1 MQGLA
6 PDYWERGK
14 NELKQI
20 DKNIKK
26 IIDMYEFPSLTTR
39 ENMFF
44 TLIRSIVG
52 QQISVKAADTIWE
65 KIVNEA
71 KEIEPEVIFSMD
83 ESIMRKCGLSKR
95 KVEYMKAVSE
105 KWLNGYDKIN
115 WLELS
120 DEAVIERL
128 VEIRGIG
135 RWTAEMILIFTLMRP
150 DIFPM
155 GDIGAIRALEKI
167 YNKGQKMNKQE
178 IERIVKKWI
187 PWRTIAT
194 WYLWRSIDPVPVQY

>member
-1 MQGLA
+1 MKELG
-6 PDYWERGK
+6 PDYWEKGK
-14 NELKQI
+14 KELKKI

-26 IIDMYEFPSLTTR
+26 IIELYEFPSLTTR
-39 ENMFF
+39 ENMFY

-52 QQISVKAADTIWE
+52 QQISVRAADTIWD

-71 KEIEPEVIFSMD
+71 KEIRPEIIYSMD
-83 ESIMRKCGLSKR
+83 ENTMRDCGLSKR

-115 WLELS
+115 WHELS
-120 DEAVIERL
+120 DEAITEKL

-135 RWTAEMILIFTLMRP
+135 KWTAEMILIFTLMRP

-167 YNKGQKMNKQE
+167 YNKGQKMKKEQ
-178 IERIVKKWI
+178 IEEIVKKWK

>member
-1 MQGLA
+1 MKELG
-6 PDYWERGK
+6 PDYWEKGK
-14 NELKQI
+14 KELKKI

-26 IIDMYEFPSLTTR
+26 IIELYEFPSLTTR
-39 ENMFF
+39 ENMFY

-52 QQISVKAADTIWE
+52 QQISVRAADTIWD

-71 KEIEPEVIFSMD
+71 KEIRPEIIYSMD
-83 ESIMRKCGLSKR
+83 ENTMRDCGLSKR

-115 WLELS
+115 WHELS
-120 DEAVIERL
+120 DEAVTEKL

-135 RWTAEMILIFTLMRP
+135 KWTAEMILIFTLMRP
-150 DIFPM
+150 DIFPI

-167 YNKGQKMNKQE
+167 YNKGQKMNKEQ
-178 IERIVKKWI
+178 IEEIVKKWK

>member
-1 MQGLA
+1 MRGLG

-14 NELKQI
+14 KELKQI
-20 DKNIKK
+20 DKNIEK

-52 QQISVKAADTIWE
+52 QQISVKAADTIWD
-65 KIVNEA
+65 KILNEA
-71 KEIEPEVIFSMD
+71 KEIRPEVIFSMD
-83 ESIMRKCGLSKR
+83 ESIMRECGLSRR
-95 KVEYMKAVSE
+95 KIEYMKAVSE

-115 WLELS
+115 WHELS

-167 YNKGQKMNKQE
+167 YNKGQKMDKQE
-178 IERIVKKWI
+178 IERIVEKWI

>member
-1 MQGLA
+1 LKELG
-6 PDYWERGK
+6 PDYWEKGK
-14 NELKQI
+14 KELKKI

-26 IIDMYEFPSLTTR
+26 IIELYEFPSLTTR

-52 QQISVKAADTIWE
+52 QQISVRAADTIWD

-71 KEIEPEVIFSMD
+71 KEIRPEIIYSMD
-83 ESIMRKCGLSKR
+83 ENIMRDCGLSKR

-115 WLELS
+115 WHELS
-120 DEAVIERL
+120 DEAVTEKL

-135 RWTAEMILIFTLMRP
+135 KWTAEMILIFTLMRP

-167 YNKGQKMNKQE
+167 YNKGQKMNKEQ
-178 IERIVKKWI
+178 IEEIVKKWK

>member
-1 MQGLA
+1 MKELG
-6 PDYWERGK
+6 PDYWEKGK
-14 NELKQI
+14 KELKKI

-26 IIDMYEFPSLTTR
+26 IIELYEFPSLTTR
-39 ENMFF
+39 ENMFY

-52 QQISVKAADTIWE
+52 QQISVRAADTIWD

-71 KEIEPEVIFSMD
+71 KEIRPEIIYSMN
-83 ESIMRKCGLSKR
+83 ENTMRDCGLSKR

-115 WLELS
+115 WHELS
-120 DEAVIERL
+120 DEAVTEKL

-135 RWTAEMILIFTLMRP
+135 KWTAEMILIFTLMRP

-167 YNKGQKMNKQE
+167 YNKGQKMNKEQ
-178 IERIVKKWI
+178 IEEIVKKWK

>member
-1 MQGLA
+1 MKELG

-14 NELKQI
+14 KELKKI
-20 DKNIKK
+20 DINIKK
-26 IIDMYEFPSLTTR
+26 IIELYEFPSLTTK

-52 QQISVKAADTIWE
+52 QQISVRAADTVWD

-71 KEIEPEVIFSMD
+71 KEIRPEIIYSMD
-83 ESIMRKCGLSKR
+83 ENTMRDCGLSKR

-115 WLELS
+115 WHELS
-120 DEAVIERL
+120 DEAVTEKL

-135 RWTAEMILIFTLMRP
+135 KWTAEMILIFTLMRP

-167 YNKGQKMNKQE
+167 YNKGQKMNKEQ
-178 IERIVKKWI
+178 IEEIVKKWK

>member
-1 MQGLA
+1 LKELG
-6 PDYWERGK
+6 PDYWEKGK
-14 NELKQI
+14 KELKKI

-26 IIDMYEFPSLTTR
+26 IIELYEFPSLTTR

-52 QQISVKAADTIWE
+52 QQISVRAADTIWD

-71 KEIEPEVIFSMD
+71 KEIRPEIIYSMD
-83 ESIMRKCGLSKR
+83 ENIMRNCGLSKR

-105 KWLNGYDKIN
+105 KWINGYDKIN
-115 WLELS
+115 WHELS
-120 DEAVIERL
+120 DEAVTEKL

-135 RWTAEMILIFTLMRP
+135 KWTAEMILIFTLMRP

-167 YNKGQKMNKQE
+167 YNKGQKMKKEQ
-178 IERIVKKWI
+178 IEEIVKKWK

>member
-1 MQGLA
+1 MKELS
-6 PDYWERGK
+6 PDYWEKGK
-14 NELKQI
+14 KELKRI

-26 IIDMYEFPSLTTR
+26 IIELYEFPSLTTR

-52 QQISVKAADTIWE
+52 QQISVRAADTVWD

-71 KEIEPEVIFSMD
+71 KEIRPEIIYSMD
-83 ESIMRKCGLSKR
+83 ENTMRDCGLSKR

-115 WLELS
+115 WHELS
-120 DEAVIERL
+120 DEAVTEKL

-135 RWTAEMILIFTLMRP
+135 EWTAEMILIFTLMRP

-167 YNKGQKMNKQE
+167 YNKGQKMNKEQ
-178 IERIVKKWI
+178 IEEIVKKWK

>member
-1 MQGLA
+1 LKELS
-6 PDYWERGK
+6 PDYWENGK
-14 NELKQI
+14 KELKKI

-26 IIDMYEFPSLTTR
+26 IIELYEFPSLTTR

-52 QQISVKAADTIWE
+52 QQISVKAADTVWD

-71 KEIEPEVIFSMD
+71 KEIRPEIIYSMD
-83 ESIMRKCGLSKR
+83 ENTMRDCGLSKR

-115 WLELS
+115 WHELS
-120 DEAVIERL
+120 DEAVTEKL

-135 RWTAEMILIFTLMRP
+135 KWTAEMILIFTLMRP

-167 YNKGQKMNKQE
+167 YNKGQKMNKEQ
-178 IERIVKKWI
+178 IEEIVKKWK

>member
-1 MQGLA
+1 MKELG
-6 PDYWERGK
+6 PDYWEKGK
-14 NELKQI
+14 KELKKI

-26 IIDMYEFPSLTTR
+26 IIELYEFPSLTTR
-39 ENMFF
+39 ENMFY

-52 QQISVKAADTIWE
+52 QQISVRAADTIWD

-71 KEIEPEVIFSMD
+71 KEIRPEIIYSMD
-83 ESIMRKCGLSKR
+83 ENTMRNCGLSKR

-115 WLELS
+115 WHELS
-120 DEAVIERL
+120 DEAVTEKL

-135 RWTAEMILIFTLMRP
+135 KWTAEMILIFTLMRP
-150 DIFPM
+150 DIFPI

-167 YNKGQKMNKQE
+167 YNKGQKMKKEQ
-178 IERIVKKWI
+178 IEEIVKKWK

>member
-1 MQGLA
+1 MKELG
-6 PDYWERGK
+6 PDYWEKGK
-14 NELKQI
+14 KELKKI

-26 IIDMYEFPSLTTR
+26 IIELYEFPSLTTR
-39 ENMFF
+39 ENMFY

-52 QQISVKAADTIWE
+52 QQISVRAADTIWD

-71 KEIEPEVIFSMD
+71 KEIRPEIIYSMD
-83 ESIMRKCGLSKR
+83 ENTMRDCGLSKR

-115 WLELS
+115 WHELS
-120 DEAVIERL
+120 DEAITEKL

-135 RWTAEMILIFTLMRP
+135 KWTAEMILIFTLMRP

-155 GDIGAIRALEKI
+155 GDIGAIRAVEKI
-167 YNKGQKMNKQE
+167 YNKGQKMKKEQ
-178 IERIVKKWI
+178 IEEIVKKWK

>member
-1 MQGLA
+1 MKELG
-6 PDYWERGK
+6 PDYWEKGK
-14 NELKQI
+14 KELKKI

-26 IIDMYEFPSLTTR
+26 IIELYEFPSLTTR

-52 QQISVKAADTIWE
+52 QQISVRAADTIWD

-71 KEIEPEVIFSMD
+71 KEIRPEIIYSMD
-83 ESIMRKCGLSKR
+83 ENIMRDCGLSKR

-115 WLELS
+115 WHELS
-120 DEAVIERL
+120 DEAVTEKL

-135 RWTAEMILIFTLMRP
+135 KWTAEMILIFTLMSP

-167 YNKGQKMNKQE
+167 YNKGQKMNKEQ
-178 IERIVKKWI
+178 IEEIVKKWK

>member
-1 MQGLA
+1 MKELG
-6 PDYWERGK
+6 PDYWEKGK
-14 NELKQI
+14 KELKKI

-26 IIDMYEFPSLTTR
+26 IIELYEFPSLTTR
-39 ENMFF
+39 EDMFY

-52 QQISVKAADTIWE
+52 QQISVRAADTIWD

-71 KEIEPEVIFSMD
+71 KEIRPEIIYSMD
-83 ESIMRKCGLSKR
+83 ENTMRNCGLSKR

-115 WLELS
+115 WYELS
-120 DEAVIERL
+120 DEAVTEKL

-135 RWTAEMILIFTLMRP
+135 KWTAEMILIFTLMRP

-167 YNKGQKMNKQE
+167 YNKGQKMKKEQ
-178 IERIVKKWI
+178 IEEIVKKWK

>member
-1 MQGLA
+1 MKELG
-6 PDYWERGK
+6 PDYWEKGK
-14 NELKQI
+14 KELKKI

-26 IIDMYEFPSLTTR
+26 IIELYEFPSLTTR

-52 QQISVKAADTIWE
+52 QQISVRAADTIWD

-71 KEIEPEVIFSMD
+71 KEIRPEIIYSMD
-83 ESIMRKCGLSKR
+83 ENTMRDCGLSKR

-105 KWLNGYDKIN
+105 KWLNDYDKIN
-115 WLELS
+115 WHELS
-120 DEAVIERL
+120 DEAVTEKL

-135 RWTAEMILIFTLMRP
+135 KWTAEMILIFTLMRP

-167 YNKGQKMNKQE
+167 YNKGQKMNKEQ
-178 IERIVKKWI
+178 IEEIVKKWK

>member
-1 MQGLA
+1 MKELG
-6 PDYWERGK
+6 PDYWEKGK
-14 NELKQI
+14 KELKKI

-26 IIDMYEFPSLTTR
+26 IIELYEFPSLTTR

-52 QQISVKAADTIWE
+52 QQISVRAADTIWD

-71 KEIEPEVIFSMD
+71 KEIRPEKIYSMD
-83 ESIMRKCGLSKR
+83 ENTMRDCGLSKR

-115 WLELS
+115 WHELS
-120 DEAVIERL
+120 DEAVTEKL

-135 RWTAEMILIFTLMRP
+135 KWTAEMILIFTLMRP
-150 DIFPM
+150 DIFPI

-167 YNKGQKMNKQE
+167 YNKGQKMNKEQ
-178 IERIVKKWI
+178 IEEIVKKWK

>member
-1 MQGLA
+1 MKELG

-14 NELKQI
+14 KELKKI
-20 DKNIKK
+20 DINIKK
-26 IIDMYEFPSLTTR
+26 IIELYEFPSLTTR

-52 QQISVKAADTIWE
+52 QQISVKAADTVWD

-71 KEIEPEVIFSMD
+71 KEIRPEIIYSMD
-83 ESIMRKCGLSKR
+83 ENTMRNCGLSKR

-115 WLELS
+115 WHELS
-120 DEAVIERL
+120 DEAVTEKL

-135 RWTAEMILIFTLMRP
+135 KWTAEMILIFTLMRP

-167 YNKGQKMNKQE
+167 YNKGQKMNKEQ
-178 IERIVKKWI
+178 IEEIVKKWK

>member
-1 MQGLA
+1 MKELG
-6 PDYWERGK
+6 PDYWEKGK
-14 NELKQI
+14 KELKKI

-26 IIDMYEFPSLTTR
+26 IIELYEFPSLTTR

-52 QQISVKAADTIWE
+52 QQISVRAADTIWD

-71 KEIEPEVIFSMD
+71 KEIRPEIIYSMD
-83 ESIMRKCGLSKR
+83 ENIMRDCGLSKR

-115 WLELS
+115 WHELS
-120 DEAVIERL
+120 DEAVTEKL

-135 RWTAEMILIFTLMRP
+135 KWTAEMILIFTLMRP

-167 YNKGQKMNKQE
+167 YNKGQKMKKEQ
-178 IERIVKKWI
+178 IEEIVKKWK

>member
-1 MQGLA
+1 MKELG
-6 PDYWERGK
+6 PDYWEKGK
-14 NELKQI
+14 KELKKI

-26 IIDMYEFPSLTTR
+26 IIELYEFPSLTTR

-52 QQISVKAADTIWE
+52 QQISVRAADTIWD

-71 KEIEPEVIFSMD
+71 KEIRPEIIYSMD
-83 ESIMRKCGLSKR
+83 ENTMRNCGLSKR

-105 KWLNGYDKIN
+105 KWINGYDKIN
-115 WLELS
+115 WHELS
-120 DEAVIERL
+120 DEAVTEKL

-135 RWTAEMILIFTLMRP
+135 KWTAEMILIFTLMRP

-167 YNKGQKMNKQE
+167 YNKGQKMKKEQ
-178 IERIVKKWI
+178 IEEIVKKWK

>member
-1 MQGLA
+1 MKELG
-6 PDYWERGK
+6 PDYWEKGK
-14 NELKQI
+14 KELKKI

-26 IIDMYEFPSLTTR
+26 IIELYEFPSLTTR
-39 ENMFF
+39 EDMFY

-52 QQISVKAADTIWE
+52 QQISVRAADTIWD

-71 KEIEPEVIFSMD
+71 KEIRPEIIYSMD
-83 ESIMRKCGLSKR
+83 ENIMRDCGLSKR

-115 WLELS
+115 WHELS
-120 DEAVIERL
+120 DEAVTEKL

-135 RWTAEMILIFTLMRP
+135 KWTAEMILIFTLMRP

-167 YNKGQKMNKQE
+167 YNKGQKMNKEQ
-178 IERIVKKWI
+178 IEEIVKKWK

>member
-1 MQGLA
+1 MKELG
-6 PDYWERGK
+6 PDYWEKGK
-14 NELKQI
+14 KELKKI

-26 IIDMYEFPSLTTR
+26 IIELYEFPSLTTR
-39 ENMFF
+39 EDMFY

-52 QQISVKAADTIWE
+52 QQISVRAADTIWD

-71 KEIEPEVIFSMD
+71 KEIRPEIIYSMD
-83 ESIMRKCGLSKR
+83 ENTMRDCGLSKR

-115 WLELS
+115 WHELS
-120 DEAVIERL
+120 DEAITEKL

-135 RWTAEMILIFTLMRP
+135 KWTAEMILIFTLMRP

-167 YNKGQKMNKQE
+167 YNKGQKMKKEQ
-178 IERIVKKWI
+178 IEEIVKKWK

>member
-1 MQGLA
+1 MKELG
-6 PDYWERGK
+6 PDYWEKGK
-14 NELKQI
+14 KELKKI

-26 IIDMYEFPSLTTR
+26 IIELYEFPSLTTR

-52 QQISVKAADTIWE
+52 QQISVRAADTIWD

-71 KEIEPEVIFSMD
+71 KEIRPEIIYSMD
-83 ESIMRKCGLSKR
+83 ENIMRDCGLSKR

-115 WLELS
+115 WHELS
-120 DEAVIERL
+120 DEAVTEKL

-135 RWTAEMILIFTLMRP
+135 KWTAEMILIFTLMRP

-167 YNKGQKMNKQE
+167 YNKGQKMNKEQ
-178 IERIVKKWI
+178 IEEIVKKWK
-187 PWRTIAT
+187 PWRTIGT

>member
-1 MQGLA
+1 MKELG
-6 PDYWERGK
+6 PDYWEKGK
-14 NELKQI
+14 KELKKI

-26 IIDMYEFPSLTTR
+26 IIELYEFPSLTTR
-39 ENMFF
+39 EDMFY

-52 QQISVKAADTIWE
+52 QQISVRAADTIWD

-71 KEIEPEVIFSMD
+71 KEIRPEIIYSMD
-83 ESIMRKCGLSKR
+83 ENTMRNCGLSKR

-105 KWLNGYDKIN
+105 KWINGYDKIN
-115 WLELS
+115 WHELS
-120 DEAVIERL
+120 DEAVTEKL

-135 RWTAEMILIFTLMRP
+135 KWTAEMILIFTLMRP

-167 YNKGQKMNKQE
+167 YNKGQKMNKEQ
-178 IERIVKKWI
+178 IEEIVKKWK

>member
-1 MQGLA
+1 MKELG
-6 PDYWERGK
+6 PDYWEKGK
-14 NELKQI
+14 KELKKI

-26 IIDMYEFPSLTTR
+26 IIELYEFPSLTTR
-39 ENMFF
+39 EDMFY

-52 QQISVKAADTIWE
+52 QQISVRAADTIWD

-71 KEIEPEVIFSMD
+71 KEIRPEIIYSMD
-83 ESIMRKCGLSKR
+83 ENTMRNCGLSKR

-105 KWLNGYDKIN
+105 KWINGYDKIN
-115 WLELS
+115 WHELS
-120 DEAVIERL
+120 DEAVTEKL

-135 RWTAEMILIFTLMRP
+135 KWTAEMILIFTLMRP

-167 YNKGQKMNKQE
+167 YNKGQKMKKEQ
-178 IERIVKKWI
+178 IEEIVKKWK

>member
-1 MQGLA
+1 MKELG
-6 PDYWERGK
+6 PDYWEKGK
-14 NELKQI
+14 KELKKI

-26 IIDMYEFPSLTTR
+26 IIELYEFPSLTTR

-52 QQISVKAADTIWE
+52 QQISVRAADTIWD

-71 KEIEPEVIFSMD
+71 KEIRPEIIYSMD
-83 ESIMRKCGLSKR
+83 ENIMRNCGLSKR

-105 KWLNGYDKIN
+105 KWINGYDKIN
-115 WLELS
+115 WHELS
-120 DEAVIERL
+120 DEAVTEKL

-135 RWTAEMILIFTLMRP
+135 KWTAEMILIFTLMRP

-167 YNKGQKMNKQE
+167 YNKGQKMKKEQ
-178 IERIVKKWI
+178 IEEIVKKWK

>member
-1 MQGLA
+1 MKELG
-6 PDYWERGK
+6 PDYWEKGK
-14 NELKQI
+14 KELKKI

-26 IIDMYEFPSLTTR
+26 IIELYEFPSLTTR

-52 QQISVKAADTIWE
+52 QQISVRAADTIWD

-71 KEIEPEVIFSMD
+71 KEIRPEIIYSMD
-83 ESIMRKCGLSKR
+83 ENTMRDCGLSKR

-115 WLELS
+115 WHELS
-120 DEAVIERL
+120 DEAVTEKL

-135 RWTAEMILIFTLMRP
+135 KWTAEMILIFTLMRP

-167 YNKGQKMNKQE
+167 YNKGQKMNKEQ
-178 IERIVKKWI
+178 IEEIVKKWK

>member
-1 MQGLA
+1 MKELG
-6 PDYWERGK
+6 PDYWEKGK
-14 NELKQI
+14 KELKKI

-26 IIDMYEFPSLTTR
+26 IIELYEFPSLTTR
-39 ENMFF
+39 ENMFY

-52 QQISVKAADTIWE
+52 QQISVRAADTIWD

-71 KEIEPEVIFSMD
+71 KEIRPEKIYSMD
-83 ESIMRKCGLSKR
+83 ENTMRNCGLSKR

-115 WLELS
+115 WHELS
-120 DEAVIERL
+120 DEDVTEKL

-135 RWTAEMILIFTLMRP
+135 KWTAEMILIFTLMRP

-167 YNKGQKMNKQE
+167 YNKGQKMNKEQ
-178 IERIVKKWI
+178 IEEIVKRWK

>member
-1 MQGLA
+1 MQGSG

-14 NELKQI
+14 KELKQK
-20 DKNIKK
+20 DKNIEK
-26 IIDMYEFPSLTTR
+26 IINMYEFPSLTTR

-52 QQISVKAADTIWE
+52 QQISVKAADTIWD
-65 KIVNEA
+65 KIVKEA
-71 KEIEPEVIFSMD
+71 KEIQPRVIFSMD
-83 ESIMRKCGLSKR
+83 ESIMRECGLSKR

-115 WLELS
+115 WHELS

-167 YNKGQKMNKQE
+167 YNKGQKMDKQE
-178 IERIVKKWI
+178 IEKIVKKWI

>member
-1 MQGLA
+1 MQELS

-14 NELKQI
+14 KELKQI

-52 QQISVKAADTIWE
+52 QQISVKAADTIWN

-71 KEIEPEVIFSMD
+71 KEIRPEVIFSMD
-83 ESIMRKCGLSKR
+83 ESIMRGCGLSKR

-115 WLELS
+115 WHELS

-128 VEIRGIG
+128 VQIRGIG

-167 YNKGQKMNKQE
+167 YNKGEKMDKKE
-178 IERIVKKWI
+178 IESIVKKWI

>member
-1 MQGLA
+1 MKELG
-6 PDYWERGK
+6 PDYWEKGK
-14 NELKQI
+14 KELKKI

-26 IIDMYEFPSLTTR
+26 IIELYEFPSLTTR
-39 ENMFF
+39 ENMFY

-52 QQISVKAADTIWE
+52 QQISVRAADTIWD

-71 KEIEPEVIFSMD
+71 KEIRPEIIYSMD
-83 ESIMRKCGLSKR
+83 ENIMRDCGLSKR

-115 WLELS
+115 WHELS
-120 DEAVIERL
+120 DEAVTEKL

-135 RWTAEMILIFTLMRP
+135 KWTAEMILIFTLMRP

-167 YNKGQKMNKQE
+167 YNKGQKMNKEQ
-178 IERIVKKWI
+178 IEEIVKKWK
-187 PWRTIAT
+187 PWRTIGT

>member
-1 MQGLA
+1 MKELG
-6 PDYWERGK
+6 PDYWEKGK
-14 NELKQI
+14 KELKKI

-26 IIDMYEFPSLTTR
+26 IIELYEFPSLTTR
-39 ENMFF
+39 ENMFY

-52 QQISVKAADTIWE
+52 QQISVRAADTIWD

-71 KEIEPEVIFSMD
+71 KEIRPEIIYSMD
-83 ESIMRKCGLSKR
+83 ENTMRDCGLSKR

-115 WLELS
+115 WHELS
-120 DEAVIERL
+120 DEAVTEKL

-135 RWTAEMILIFTLMRP
+135 KWTAEMILIFTLMRP

-167 YNKGQKMNKQE
+167 YNKGQKMNKEQ
-178 IERIVKKWI
+178 IEEIVKKWK

-194 WYLWRSIDPVPVQY
+194 WYLWRSIDPEPVQY

>member
-1 MQGLA
+1 MKELG
-6 PDYWERGK
+6 PDYWEKGK
-14 NELKQI
+14 KELKKI

-26 IIDMYEFPSLTTR
+26 IIELYEFPSLTTR
-39 ENMFF
+39 EDMFY

-52 QQISVKAADTIWE
+52 QQISVRAADTIWD

-71 KEIEPEVIFSMD
+71 KEIRPEIIYSMD
-83 ESIMRKCGLSKR
+83 ENTMRNCGLSKR

-105 KWLNGYDKIN
+105 KWINGYDKIN
-115 WLELS
+115 WHELS
-120 DEAVIERL
+120 DEAITEKL

-135 RWTAEMILIFTLMRP
+135 KWTAEMILIFTLMRP

-167 YNKGQKMNKQE
+167 YNKGQKMKKEQ
-178 IERIVKKWI
+178 IEEIVKKWK

>member
-1 MQGLA
+1 MKGLG
-6 PDYWERGK
+6 PDYWEKGK
-14 NELKQI
+14 KELKKI

-26 IIDMYEFPSLTTR
+26 IIELYEFPSLTTR

-52 QQISVKAADTIWE
+52 QQKSVRAADTIWD

-71 KEIEPEVIFSMD
+71 KEIRPEIIYSMD
-83 ESIMRKCGLSKR
+83 ENTMRDCGLSKR

-115 WLELS
+115 WHELS
-120 DEAVIERL
+120 DEDVTEKL

-135 RWTAEMILIFTLMRP
+135 KWTAEMILIFTLMRP

-167 YNKGQKMNKQE
+167 YNKGQKMNKEQ
-178 IERIVKKWI
+178 IEEIVKRWK

>member
-1 MQGLA
+1 LKELG

-14 NELKQI
+14 KELKKI

-26 IIDMYEFPSLTTR
+26 IIELYEFPSLTTR
-39 ENMFF
+39 ENMFY

-52 QQISVKAADTIWE
+52 QQISVRAADTIWD

-71 KEIEPEVIFSMD
+71 KEIRPEIIYSMD
-83 ESIMRKCGLSKR
+83 ENTMRDCGLSKR

-115 WLELS
+115 WHELS
-120 DEAVIERL
+120 DEAVTEKL

-135 RWTAEMILIFTLMRP
+135 KWTAEMILIFTLMRP

-167 YNKGQKMNKQE
+167 YNKGQKMNKEQ
-178 IERIVKKWI
+178 IEEIVKKWK

>member
-1 MQGLA
+1 MKELG
-6 PDYWERGK
+6 PDYWEKGK
-14 NELKQI
+14 KELKKI

-26 IIDMYEFPSLTTR
+26 IIELYEFPSLTTR
-39 ENMFF
+39 EDMFY

-52 QQISVKAADTIWE
+52 QQISVRAADTIWD

-71 KEIEPEVIFSMD
+71 KEIRPEIIYSMD
-83 ESIMRKCGLSKR
+83 ENTMRNCGLSKR

-115 WLELS
+115 WHELS
-120 DEAVIERL
+120 DEAVTEKL

-135 RWTAEMILIFTLMRP
+135 KWTAEMILIFTLMRP

-167 YNKGQKMNKQE
+167 YNKGQKMKKEQ
-178 IERIVKKWI
+178 IEEIVKKWK

>member
-1 MQGLA
+1 MKELG
-6 PDYWERGK
+6 PDYWEKGK
-14 NELKQI
+14 KELKKI

-26 IIDMYEFPSLTTR
+26 IIELYEFPSLTTR
-39 ENMFF
+39 ENMFY

-52 QQISVKAADTIWE
+52 QQISVRAADTIWD

-71 KEIEPEVIFSMD
+71 KEIRPEIIYSMD
-83 ESIMRKCGLSKR
+83 ENTMRDCGLSKR

-115 WLELS
+115 WHELS
-120 DEAVIERL
+120 DEAITEKL

-135 RWTAEMILIFTLMRP
+135 KWTAEMILIFTLMRP
-150 DIFPM
+150 DIFPI

-167 YNKGQKMNKQE
+167 YNKGQKMNKEQ
-178 IERIVKKWI
+178 IEEIVKKWK

>member
-1 MQGLA
+1 MKELG
-6 PDYWERGK
+6 PDYWEKGK
-14 NELKQI
+14 KELKKI

-26 IIDMYEFPSLTTR
+26 IIELYEFPSLTTR

-52 QQISVKAADTIWE
+52 QQISVKAADTVWD

-71 KEIEPEVIFSMD
+71 KEIRPEIIYSMD
-83 ESIMRKCGLSKR
+83 ENTMRDCGLSKR

-115 WLELS
+115 WHELS
-120 DEAVIERL
+120 DEAITEKL
-128 VEIRGIG
+128 VEKRGIG
-135 RWTAEMILIFTLMRP
+135 KWTAEMILIFTLMRP

-167 YNKGQKMNKQE
+167 YNKGQKMNKEQ
-178 IERIVKKWI
+178 IEEIVKKWK